1 MGILDAGLSKR
12 GSSLGG
18 KASYKSYQIGLSSVF
33 IAPERN
39 KPVTLNEI
47 VKQFIFSQVIYL
59 NTWCKLFQ
67 FSLIYFEPWFIFFIL
82 FKNTFSFEIRPGYEI
97 T

>member
-18 KASYKSYQIGLSSVF
+18 KASYKSYQIGLSSVL

-47 VKQFIFSQVIYL
+47 VKQFIIFSHAIYL

-67 FSLIYFEPWFIFFIL
+67 SSLICFEPWFTSLIL
-82 FKNTFSFEIRPGYEI
+82 FKNIFIS
-97 T
+97 